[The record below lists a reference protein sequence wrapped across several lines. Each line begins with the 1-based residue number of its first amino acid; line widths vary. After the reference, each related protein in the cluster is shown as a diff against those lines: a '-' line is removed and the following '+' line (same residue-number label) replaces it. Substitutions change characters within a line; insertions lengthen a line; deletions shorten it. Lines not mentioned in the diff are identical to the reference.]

1 MQFVLCRHQACAN
14 IKFLLYR
21 LMHLPAVFAG
31 NRLPSAPFEWIKE
44 PFVHFL
50 CWCQCFFAKYSR
62 HRVTEFRQFHH
73 KLSSD
78 GKTFNQALCEW
89 SDPNISWF
97 VFSPGPGW
105 HKYYRSWIK
114 LHQLPPQQSRSG
126 LYMKCFSVSQSINL
140 SCLVC
145 FAIFAKNSWPS
156 LCEKCNVLKAVWAE
170 SWHLS
175 SSKNSFIESIF
186 LETKIVRGRQITTC
200 CPTLLC

>member
-1 MQFVLCRHQACAN
+1 M
-14 IKFLLYR
+14 
-21 LMHLPAVFAG
+21 
-31 NRLPSAPFEWIKE
+31 
-44 PFVHFL
+44 
-50 CWCQCFFAKYSR
+50 
-62 HRVTEFRQFHH
+62 
-73 KLSSD
+73 
-78 GKTFNQALCEW
+78 CEW

-186 LETKIVRGRQITTC
+186 LEPKIVRGRQITTAAQHYFVNANKNSISEGS
-200 CPTLLC
+200 LQANASLFLGIFASK